1 MVQWYNS
8 TVLQCY
14 SSTVVQQYR
23 FLLPEWDVEMENVT
37 MFHLATEG
45 STKKTPIRQGIRK
58 TNGDRHLFCGFLAG

>member
-45 STKKTPIRQGIRK
+45 STKKRLSGKESGKESGPCK
-58 TNGDRHLFCGFLAG
+58 E

>member
-45 STKKTPIRQGIRK
+45 STEKSLLIVFVFVDSF
-58 TNGDRHLFCGFLAG
+58 TNT